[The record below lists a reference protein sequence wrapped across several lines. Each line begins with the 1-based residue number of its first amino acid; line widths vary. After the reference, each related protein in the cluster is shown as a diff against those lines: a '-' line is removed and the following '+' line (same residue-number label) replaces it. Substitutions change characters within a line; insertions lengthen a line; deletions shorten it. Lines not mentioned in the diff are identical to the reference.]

1 MATSTPSTTAT
12 TDKPIDTT
20 VAVPNPATPTAP
32 TPAPAAPTLTGTRAV
47 LWSPAKDPT
56 TFDLPRGATE
66 MRPFVMAYLDESAI
80 DITPLS
86 PTGAVI
92 PAFLTFVLQPGL
104 NWVDES
110 ALSSAIDAAA
120 LAGES
125 VQRVTPDIVGSIERL
140 KIASRQGSDPIEV
153 QTRAN
158 AIRILEPLDGALMTG
173 TLSDYGISE
182 ISEICAVVNDATVVE
197 SWLSSIASNAVN
209 PHPQKAAVERL
220 LRKTLDDINSGNR

>member
-1 MATSTPSTTAT
+1 MATSTTAT
-12 TDKPIDTT
+12 TDKPIDI
-20 VAVPNPATPTAP
+20 VA
-32 TPAPAAPTLTGTRAV
+32 TPAPAATAAPTPTGTRAV

-56 TFDLPRGATE
+56 TFDLPRGASE

-104 NWVDES
+104 NWIEES
-110 ALSSAIDAAA
+110 ALSSARDAAA
-120 LAGES
+120 LAGAA
-125 VQRVTPDIVGSIERL
+125 VQRVTPDIIGSIERL

-173 TLSDYGISE
+173 TLSDYGVSE

>member
-1 MATSTPSTTAT
+1 MATATTPTVAT
-12 TDKPIDTT
+12 TDKTTEKVIEKPILND
-20 VAVPNPATPTAP
+20 AP
-32 TPAPAAPTLTGTRAV
+32 EVKTGTRAV

-66 MRPFVMAYLDESAI
+66 MRSFVMAYLDESAI

-92 PAFLTFVLQPGL
+92 PSFLTFILQPGL
-104 NWVDES
+104 NWVEES
-110 ALSSAIDAAA
+110 ALSSALDAGA
-120 LAGES
+120 LAGAA

-140 KIASRQGSDPIEV
+140 KVASRQGSDPIEV

-158 AIRILEPLDGALMTG
+158 AIRILEPLPDALMTG

-209 PHPQKAAVERL
+209 PHPQKAQVERL

>member
-1 MATSTPSTTAT
+1 MATST
-12 TDKPIDTT
+12 TDKTIDTT
-20 VAVPNPATPTAP
+20 AAPTAPTAP
-32 TPAPAAPTLTGTRAV
+32 TPVPVEPAAPTPTGTRAV
-47 LWSPAKDPT
+47 LWNPAKDPT
-56 TFDLPRGATE
+56 TFDLPRGASE

-92 PAFLTFVLQPGL
+92 PAFLTFTLQPGL
-104 NWVDES
+104 NWVDE
-110 ALSSAIDAAA
+110 ATLSSALDAAA
-120 LAGES
+120 LAGAS
-125 VQRVTPDIVGSIERL
+125 VQRVTPDIVAAIERL

-158 AIRILEPLDGALMTG
+158 AIRILDPLPDALMTG
-173 TLSDYGISE
+173 TVSDYGVSE
-182 ISEICAVVNDATVVE
+182 ISEICGVVNDATVVE

>member
-1 MATSTPSTTAT
+1 MAISTPST
-12 TDKPIDTT
+12 TDKPID
-20 VAVPNPATPTAP
+20 ATAAT
-32 TPAPAAPTLTGTRAV
+32 PAAPTAPVPTTPAAAPTPTGTRAV
-47 LWSPAKDPT
+47 LWDPAKDPT

-92 PAFLTFVLQPGL
+92 PAFLTFILQPGL
-104 NWVDES
+104 NWVNETS
-110 ALSSAIDAAA
+110 LSLALDAAA

-125 VQRVTPDIVGSIERL
+125 VQRVTPDIVAAIERL

-158 AIRILEPLDGALMTG
+158 AIRILEPLPDALMTG
-173 TLSDYGISE
+173 TISDYGVSE

-220 LRKTLDDINSGNR
+220 LRKTLEGINSGNR